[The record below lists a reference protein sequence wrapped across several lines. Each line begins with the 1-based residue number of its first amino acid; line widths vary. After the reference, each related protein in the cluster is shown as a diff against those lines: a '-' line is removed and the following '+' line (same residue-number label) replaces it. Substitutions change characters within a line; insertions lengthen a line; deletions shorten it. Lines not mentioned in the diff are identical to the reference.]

1 MTFRLMTY
9 NILDGGAG
17 REASL
22 IEVIR
27 AVAPDVVVMP
37 EVIQP
42 AALERM
48 ASELAMECRLAHGP
62 DRERKVGVLSRLPIL
77 GWRSLPSRRPWREG
91 VEVSVCPD
99 GGQPVTIYGLHLRA
113 LHTWSFEW
121 WRTQEIR
128 IVLEHI
134 RRAAPGPHLLAGDFN
149 AIVPGDRVRMV
160 WRPTWL
166 WAQAR
171 LWFRVGPVM
180 RRALRPLLKAGYVD
194 CFRLLHSRDDGFT
207 FPASDPKARLD
218 YVFAN
223 PTLSV
228 SLRECRVVTQPP
240 DVVRIASDHLP
251 VLAEFA

>member
-17 REASL
+17 REAAL

-27 AVAPDVVVMP
+27 AAAPDMVVMP
-37 EVIQP
+37 EAVQS

-62 DRERKVGVLSRLPIL
+62 DRDRKVGVLSRLPIL
-77 GWRSLPSRRPWREG
+77 GWRSLPSHRPWRES
-91 VEVSVCPD
+91 VEISVRPD
-99 GGQPVTIYGLHLRA
+99 GGQPLTIYGLHLRA
-113 LHTWSFEW
+113 LQTWSLEW

-160 WRPTWL
+160 WQPAQL
-166 WAQAR
+166 WDQAR
-171 LWFRVGPVM
+171 LWFRLGPVM
-180 RRALRPLLKAGYVD
+180 RRALRPLLKAGYTD
-194 CFRLLHSRDDGFT
+194 CFRRLHPGDDGFT
-207 FPASDPKARLD
+207 FPAPGPKARLD
-218 YVFAN
+218 YVFADPALS
-223 PTLSV
+223 PT
-228 SLRECRVVTQPP
+228 LRECRVVTQP
-240 DVVRIASDHLP
+240 DAVKTASDHLP
-251 VLAEFA
+251 VLAEFAC